1 MRSLRKN
8 RMLQGVR
15 ISGFFKWKGE
25 VRIKAS
31 GWTYAKS
38 QAGKPDLRKA
48 DGSAIRPYP
57 LCLAWSNNLQFSRRG
72 DAQSG
77 FSR

>member
-8 RMLQGVR
+8 RMLKGVR

-48 DGSAIRPYP
+48 DGSAICF
-57 LCLAWSNNLQFSRRG
+57 CLWDFGVRIPPKKGQNSFV
-72 DAQSG
+72 DA
-77 FSR
+77 